1 MKRISLLVVPFAL
14 SFAACGSPLG
24 KDGAEEGTMG
34 ASIDLNQEA
43 QYNEQ
48 ATVCPGGTKTDGIDV
63 SYYQGTINWS
73 QVKAA
78 GKDFAIVRVSD
89 GTGFM
94 DPKFVTNWK
103 GAKAAG
109 LAVGAYQFF
118 RPTQDATAQADLM
131 VNQLNAV
138 GFGAGD
144 IPPVIDVEVT
154 DGVSGATLLAR
165 VNTWIA
171 RVKSRTGRLPIL
183 YTSPGFWGGIGSP
196 STLPYIWVA
205 HWGVSCPNLPAPW
218 GRLRFW
224 QYSSTGKVSGISG
237 NVDIDMY
244 NGSLAELKG
253 L

>member
-48 ATVCPGGTKTDGIDV
+48 ATVCPRRHQDV
-63 SYYQGTINWS
+63 WHRRFVLPGHDQL
-73 QVKAA
+73 VA
-78 GKDFAIVRVSD
+78 GQSRRQDFAIVRVSD

-103 GAKAAG
+103 AAKAAG

-138 GFGAGD
+138 CLV
-144 IPPVIDVEVT
+144 P
-154 DGVSGATLLAR
+154 ATFRRSLM
-165 VNTWIA
+165 
-171 RVKSRTGRLPIL
+171 
-183 YTSPGFWGGIGSP
+183 GS
-196 STLPYIWVA
+196 
-205 HWGVSCPNLPAPW
+205 H
-218 GRLRFW
+218 
-224 QYSSTGKVSGISG
+224 
-237 NVDIDMY
+237 
-244 NGSLAELKG
+244 
-253 L
+253 